1 MPIPPKARLAIIA
14 ALTTVAATA
23 LAQSPAP
30 ARQGYVT
37 TSDSARLFYRVVG
50 RGPDTL
56 IAIHGGPG
64 VDLESIA
71 EDFAPLG
78 ERHVVIFYDQRG
90 TGRSDLPKDARRSV
104 VRKRRLPLY

>member
-1 MPIPPKARLAIIA
+1 MQIPRLRGFA
-14 ALTTVAATA
+14 ASLGMTLGLLFPLEAQQAGYITT
-23 LAQSPAP
+23 P
-30 ARQGYVT
+30 
-37 TSDSARLFYRVVG
+37 DSARLFYRTVG

-71 EDFAPLG
+71 GDFAPLA

-90 TGRSDLPKDARRSV
+90 TGRSTLPRDTMRLNAVPSRNARSSSGR
-104 VRKRRLPLY
+104 